1 MKIKE
6 FIGSTVLDKNANV
19 VGKVDNVD
27 FDTATGK
34 IETITLT
41 LQKNLFSR
49 DELEISFEDIATIGA
64 YIILNKEIA
73 KEEEVEEEAETVEI
87 EVEDEKEQIGIKMV
101 FDARGLE
108 IALDSYVRYVDTG
121 TIGKVLDVKTQDG
134 IGWVKLD
141 KTELWYRSNLVELLD
156 DKDIKKST
164 LYDDRDNQDLD
175 VEAMKEKASA
185 LEDMQMDSS
194 VAEGGG

>member
-1 MKIKE
+1 
-6 FIGSTVLDKNANV
+6 
-19 VGKVDNVD
+19 
-27 FDTATGK
+27 
-34 IETITLT
+34 
-41 LQKNLFSR
+41 
-49 DELEISFEDIATIGA
+49 
-64 YIILNKEIA
+64 
-73 KEEEVEEEAETVEI
+73 
-87 EVEDEKEQIGIKMV
+87 MV

-108 IALDSYVRYVDTG
+108 ITLDSYVRYVDTG
-121 TIGKVLDVKTQDG
+121 TIGKVVDIKTQDG
-134 IGWVKLD
+134 MEWVKLD

>member
-1 MKIKE
+1 
-6 FIGSTVLDKNANV
+6 
-19 VGKVDNVD
+19 
-27 FDTATGK
+27 
-34 IETITLT
+34 
-41 LQKNLFSR
+41 
-49 DELEISFEDIATIGA
+49 
-64 YIILNKEIA
+64 
-73 KEEEVEEEAETVEI
+73 
-87 EVEDEKEQIGIKMV
+87 MV

-108 IALDSYVRYVDTG
+108 IALDSHVRYVDTG
-121 TIGKVLDVKTQDG
+121 TIGKVVDVKTQDG
-134 IGWVKLD
+134 VEWVKLD

>member
-1 MKIKE
+1 
-6 FIGSTVLDKNANV
+6 
-19 VGKVDNVD
+19 
-27 FDTATGK
+27 
-34 IETITLT
+34 
-41 LQKNLFSR
+41 
-49 DELEISFEDIATIGA
+49 
-64 YIILNKEIA
+64 
-73 KEEEVEEEAETVEI
+73 
-87 EVEDEKEQIGIKMV
+87 MV

-121 TIGKVLDVKTQDG
+121 TIGKVLDVKTQGG

-175 VEAMKEKASA
+175 IEAMKEKANA

>member
-1 MKIKE
+1 
-6 FIGSTVLDKNANV
+6 
-19 VGKVDNVD
+19 
-27 FDTATGK
+27 
-34 IETITLT
+34 
-41 LQKNLFSR
+41 
-49 DELEISFEDIATIGA
+49 
-64 YIILNKEIA
+64 
-73 KEEEVEEEAETVEI
+73 
-87 EVEDEKEQIGIKMV
+87 MV

-121 TIGKVLDVKTQDG
+121 TIGKVVDIKTQDG
-134 IGWVKLD
+134 MEWVKLD